1 MMKVLNI
8 QNNGININNILMLDS
23 SSSNNGT
30 VLKKIR
36 FTVADR
42 AYQHMTLRAESP
54 VGLQPSM
61 GNTSCSSVTCIMSYM
76 QNVNTE

>member
-1 MMKVLNI
+1 MKVLNI
-8 QNNGININNILMLDS
+8 PNNEININNILMLVS

-30 VLKKIR
+30 VLKKMR
-36 FTVADR
+36 FTVAER

-54 VGLQPSM
+54 VGLHTS
-61 GNTSCSSVTCIMSYM
+61 SCSSVTCIMSYM